1 MSEQQVNKPNTN
13 TNTNGQFATLCSEWC
28 YIQWEA
34 AISKGDTQAANN
46 YMKLYE
52 LWKERGQ

>member
-1 MSEQQVNKPNTN
+1 MLEQEATTIDNKT
-13 TNTNGQFATLCSEWC
+13 AVLCSEWC

-34 AISKGDTQAANN
+34 AITKGDTESANH
-46 YMKLYE
+46 YMKMYE

>member
-1 MSEQQVNKPNTN
+1 MRDQQETTTTTN
-13 TNTNGQFATLCSEWC
+13 DSQLSVLCSEWC

-34 AISKGDTQAANN
+34 AITKGDTEAANN
-46 YMKLYE
+46 YMKMYE